1 MTHLCVRC
9 ACTDRRLA
17 ALDKFHF
24 GFLVRIVGGS
34 QIYSR
39 TWTSLLFQTSISL
52 EIAASQRDDY
62 QDESEMRQTPAPR
75 CL

>member
-1 MTHLCVRC
+1 MTHPCVC
-9 ACTDRRLA
+9 CVCTDRRVA
-17 ALDKFHF
+17 ALDKCHF
-24 GFLVRIVGGS
+24 GFLVRRVGGS

-39 TWTSLLFQTSISL
+39 TWMDLLFQTSISL

-62 QDESEMRQTPAPR
+62 QDESGRRQTPAPR